1 MGYGHDGWIIA
12 KDVRRE
18 SMVSLGQVMLLMPPA
33 ENTYTY
39 PYVHAHA
46 HTYINTHT
54 HTEGEEKEEE
64 EEETERGMECL
75 LVFCQIFSPL
85 IITL

>member
-54 HTEGEEKEEE
+54 HTQRGKRRRKRRRRQKEGWNAY
-64 EEETERGMECL
+64 
-75 LVFCQIFSPL
+75 
-85 IITL
+85 